1 MRRCSDVSFWS
12 HFGWDI
18 VDHIETSSQ
27 RRYWYVNDTD
37 LFGTLSRRLIGTLI
51 RPTNLRRYSDVP
63 TVIQMELTNLRRR
76 KDVATG
82 T

>member
-1 MRRCSDVSFWS
+1 MRRCSDVSFSS

-27 RRYWYVNDTD
+27 RRYWYVNETD